1 MPLPKIVTP
10 QYTLDLPSTGKSIK
24 YRPFLVKEEKILILA
39 LESEDVKQITS
50 AIKQVLKDCIITKG
64 IKVEELPTFDIEYIF
79 LNVRGHSV
87 GEAIELIVTCSDDG
101 TTEVPVKIYI
111 DEIQVQ
117 KDPNHSTD
125 INLGDGLV
133 LRMKYPSLNEFIANN
148 FDFSSKKNSSTEQI
162 NKSFDIVSSCIDIVF
177 NADESWA
184 AADCTKKEL
193 NDWIETLTSQQFD
206 EVEKFFSTMPKLSH
220 TFKVTNPNTK
230 KESEVTLE
238 GLTSFFG

>member
-1 MPLPKIVTP
+1 MPLPKIATP

-50 AIKQVLKDCIITKG
+50 AIKQILKDCIITKG

-133 LRMKYPSLNEFIANN
+133 LRMKYPSLNEFVKNN
-148 FDFSSKKNSSTEQI
+148 FDFSSNDVSSIE
-162 NKSFDIVSSCIDIVF
+162 KSFDIVSSCIDIVF

-193 NDWIETLTSQQFD
+193 NDWIETLTSQQFQ
-206 EVEKFFSTMPKLSH
+206 EVEKFFNTMPKLAH

>member
-1 MPLPKIVTP
+1 MPLPKIATP

-39 LESEDVKQITS
+39 LESEDVIQITS
-50 AIKQVLKDCIITKG
+50 AIKQILKDCIITKG

-79 LNVRGHSV
+79 LNVRAKSV

-101 TTEVPVKIYI
+101 TTEVPVKVYI

-133 LRMKYPSLNEFIANN
+133 LRMKYPSLNEFVKNN
-148 FDFSSKKNSSTEQI
+148 FDFSSNDVSSIE
-162 NKSFDIVSSCIDIVF
+162 KSFDIVSSCIDMVF

-193 NDWIETLTSQQFD
+193 NDWIETLTSHQFQ
-206 EVEKFFSTMPKLSH
+206 EVEKFFNTMPKLAH
-220 TFKVTNPNTK
+220 TFKVTNPNTE

>member
-1 MPLPKIVTP
+1 MPLPKIATP

-50 AIKQVLKDCIITKG
+50 AIKQILKDCIITKG

-79 LNVRGHSV
+79 LHVRGRSV
-87 GEAIELIVTCSDDG
+87 GEAIELIITCSDDG
-101 TTEVPVKIYI
+101 TTEVPVKVFI

-117 KDPNHSTD
+117 KDPDHSTD

-133 LRMKYPSLNEFIANN
+133 LRMKYPSLNEFIQNN
-148 FDFSSKKNSSTEQI
+148 FDFSSNDVSSIE
-162 NKSFDIVSSCIDIVF
+162 KSFDIVSSCIDMVF
-177 NADESWA
+177 NADECWA

-193 NDWIETLTSQQFD
+193 NDWIETLTSQQFQ
-206 EVEKFFSTMPKLSH
+206 EVEKFFNTMPKLSH

>member
-1 MPLPKIVTP
+1 MPLPKIATP

-39 LESEDVKQITS
+39 LESEDVIQITS
-50 AIKQVLKDCIITKG
+50 AIKQILKDCIITKG

-117 KDPNHSTD
+117 KDQNHSTD

-133 LRMKYPSLNEFIANN
+133 LRMKYPSLNEFVKNN
-148 FDFSSKKNSSTEQI
+148 FDFSSNDVSSIE
-162 NKSFDIVSSCIDIVF
+162 KSFDIVSSCIDMVF
-177 NADESWA
+177 NADECWA

-193 NDWIETLTSQQFD
+193 NDWIETLTSQQFQ
-206 EVEKFFSTMPKLSH
+206 EVEKFFNTMPKLAH

>member
-1 MPLPKIVTP
+1 MPLPKIATP

-50 AIKQVLKDCIITKG
+50 AIKQILKDCIITKG

-133 LRMKYPSLNEFIANN
+133 LRMKYPSLNEFIKNN
-148 FDFSSKKNSSTEQI
+148 FDFSSNDVSSIE
-162 NKSFDIVSSCIDIVF
+162 KSFDIVSSCIDIVF

-193 NDWIETLTSQQFD
+193 NDWIETLTSQQFQ
-206 EVEKFFSTMPKLSH
+206 EVEKFFNTMPKLAH
-220 TFKVTNPNTK
+220 TFKVTNPNTE

-238 GLTSFFG
+238 GLTSFFGS

>member
-1 MPLPKIVTP
+1 MPLPKIATP

-50 AIKQVLKDCIITKG
+50 AIKQILRDCILTKG

-79 LNVRGHSV
+79 LNVRAKSV

-117 KDPNHSTD
+117 KDPEHSTD

-133 LRMKYPSLNEFIANN
+133 LRMKYPSLNEFIKNN
-148 FDFSSKKNSSTEQI
+148 FDFSSNDVSSIE
-162 NKSFDIVSSCIDIVF
+162 KSFDIVSSCIDMVF

-193 NDWIETLTSQQFD
+193 NDWIETLTSQQFQ
-206 EVEKFFSTMPKLSH
+206 EVEKFFNTMPKLAH
-220 TFKVTNPNTK
+220 TFKVTNPNTE

>member
-50 AIKQVLKDCIITKG
+50 AIKQILKDCIVTKG

-133 LRMKYPSLNEFIANN
+133 LRMKYPSLNEFIKNN
-148 FDFSSKKNSSTEQI
+148 FDFSSNDVSSIE
-162 NKSFDIVSSCIDIVF
+162 KSFDIVSSCIDIVF

-193 NDWIETLTSQQFD
+193 NDWIETLTSQQFQ
-206 EVEKFFSTMPKLSH
+206 EVEKFFNTMPKLAH

-230 KESEVTLE
+230 EESEVTLE

>member
-1 MPLPKIVTP
+1 MPLPKIATP
-10 QYTLDLPSTGKSIK
+10 TYELELPSTGKTIK

-50 AIKQVLKDCIITKG
+50 AIKNTLKDCILTRG

-79 LNVRGHSV
+79 LHVRGRSV
-87 GEAIELIVTCSDDG
+87 GEAIELIITCSDDG
-101 TTEVPVKIYI
+101 TTEVPVKVYI

-117 KDPNHSTD
+117 KDPDHSTD

-133 LRMKYPSLNEFIANN
+133 LRMKYPSLNEFIQNN
-148 FDFSSKKNSSTEQI
+148 FDFSSNDVSSIER
-162 NKSFDIVSSCIDIVF
+162 SFDIVSSCIDMVF

-184 AADCTKKEL
+184 ASDCTKKEL
-193 NDWIETLTSQQFD
+193 NDWIETLTSQQFK
-206 EVEKFFSTMPKLSH
+206 EVEKFFNTMPKLAH

-230 KESEVTLE
+230 EESEVTLE

>member
-1 MPLPKIVTP
+1 MPLPKIATP

-50 AIKQVLKDCIITKG
+50 AIKQILKDCIITKG

-79 LNVRGHSV
+79 LHVRGRSV
-87 GEAIELIVTCSDDG
+87 GEAIELIITCSDDG
-101 TTEVPVKIYI
+101 TTEVPVKVYI

-133 LRMKYPSLNEFIANN
+133 LRMKYPSLNEFIKNN
-148 FDFSSKKNSSTEQI
+148 FDFSSNDVSSIE
-162 NKSFDIVSSCIDIVF
+162 KSFDIVSSCIDMVF
-177 NADESWA
+177 NADECWA

-193 NDWIETLTSQQFD
+193 NDWIETLTSQQFK
-206 EVEKFFSTMPKLSH
+206 EVEKFFNTMPKLAH

>member
-1 MPLPKIVTP
+1 MPLPKIATP

-39 LESEDVKQITS
+39 LESEDVIQITS
-50 AIKQVLKDCIITKG
+50 AIKQILKDCIITKG

-79 LNVRGHSV
+79 LHVRGRSV
-87 GEAIELIVTCSDDG
+87 GEAIELIITCSDDG
-101 TTEVPVKIYI
+101 ITEVPVKVFI

-133 LRMKYPSLNEFIANN
+133 LRMKYPSLNEFIKNN
-148 FDFSSKKNSSTEQI
+148 FDFSSNDVSSIE
-162 NKSFDIVSSCIDIVF
+162 KSFDIVSSCIDMVF
-177 NADESWA
+177 NADECWA

-193 NDWIETLTSQQFD
+193 NDWIETLTSQQFQ
-206 EVEKFFSTMPKLSH
+206 EVEKFFNTMPKLSH
-220 TFKVTNPNTK
+220 TFKVTNPNTE

>member
-1 MPLPKIVTP
+1 MPLPKIATP

-39 LESEDVKQITS
+39 LESEDVIQITS
-50 AIKQVLKDCIITKG
+50 AIKQILKDCIITKG

-79 LNVRGHSV
+79 LHVRGRSV
-87 GEAIELIVTCSDDG
+87 GEAIELIITCSDDG
-101 TTEVPVKIYI
+101 ITEVPVKVFI

-117 KDPNHSTD
+117 KDPDHSTD

-133 LRMKYPSLNEFIANN
+133 LRMKYPSLNEFIQNN
-148 FDFSSKKNSSTEQI
+148 FDFSSNDVSSIE
-162 NKSFDIVSSCIDIVF
+162 KSFDIVSSCIDMVF

-193 NDWIETLTSQQFD
+193 NDWIETLTSQQFQ
-206 EVEKFFSTMPKLSH
+206 EVEKFFNTMPKLAH

-230 KESEVTLE
+230 EESDVTLE
-238 GLTSFFG
+238 GLTSFFGS